1 MCSSDLHEAGE
12 PGADQD
18 NLHIYVQ
25 RRARHERRVR
35 VVEQVGVAARRLQV
49 LLVAVLAQALVAL
62 GAVPRAQRLAIG
74 IGEARVHALRL
85 GGGTVGGMIR
95 VSVYYPT
102 TEGAT
107 FDHDYYRTT
116 HVPLAQKA
124 WSPVSTTIEKGVNGP
139 HVAAVHMTFASLDAF
154 NAAMGSPLTGDV
166 MADVANYTS
175 IAPVMQISEVV
186 G

>member
-1 MCSSDLHEAGE
+1 
-12 PGADQD
+12 
-18 NLHIYVQ
+18 
-25 RRARHERRVR
+25 
-35 VVEQVGVAARRLQV
+35 
-49 LLVAVLAQALVAL
+49 
-62 GAVPRAQRLAIG
+62 
-74 IGEARVHALRL
+74 
-85 GGGTVGGMIR
+85 MIR
-95 VSVYYPT
+95 VSVYYPAA
-102 TEGAT
+102 EGAT

-154 NAAMGSPLTGDV
+154 NAAMGSPLTDDV